1 MVQVLY
7 LYTIF
12 GTGGATIIPIGR
24 IPDDTEDI
32 TCHGRTSA
40 TAL

>member
-12 GTGGATIIPIGR
+12 GTDGATIIPIER
-24 IPDDTEDI
+24 IPDDIADI
-32 TCHGRTSA
+32 ACHGRTSV